1 LAAARVRAITEGPI
15 TRPQNP
21 NVAIPA
27 RMENGQGGQEPVA
40 GGAAVAV
47 HIISFPVI

>member
-1 LAAARVRAITEGPI
+1 
-15 TRPQNP
+15 
-21 NVAIPA
+21 
-27 RMENGQGGQEPVA
+27 MENGQGGQEPVA